1 MTVLFKK
8 LNYLKKIGAIA
19 VKQSLEDEGANFSD
33 LVLMRKLT
41 KKANLNLNVKIGG
54 CEAINDIIF
63 CVSLKVDGI
72 VSLVESEYGL
82 KNSFNQFPKIIK
94 NYMQALKVKTLS
106 IILTR

>member
-1 MTVLFKK
+1 MR
-8 LNYLKKIGAIA
+8 
-19 VKQSLEDEGANFSD
+19 ANFSD

-72 VSLVESEYGL
+72 VSPMVESEYGL

-94 NYMQALKVKTLS
+94 KNYM
-106 IILTR
+106 